1 MRTGGWKTL
10 TGTMVVA
17 TLAMAAIQGCSESM
31 VVETLFGIDKYNVN
45 QCLLVSQPTRSGV
58 TLSKSTRGTFQEDGG
73 RAIFFVEPEDG
84 GAPVMYDI
92 TGLGWSMRTC
102 RAGD

>member
-1 MRTGGWKTL
+1 MDRRGYTAL
-10 TGTMVVA
+10 TGATMV
-17 TLAMAAIQGCSESM
+17 AMAAMLAMQGCSESM
-31 VVETLFGIDKYNVN
+31 VAEIVFGMDKYNVN
-45 QCLLVSQPTRSGV
+45 QCLLEPQPTHSGV
-58 TLSKSTRGTFQEDGG
+58 TLPEGTRGTFQEDGG

-84 GAPVMYDI
+84 GIPVMYDI

>member
-1 MRTGGWKTL
+1 MRTRGWKALART
-10 TGTMVVA
+10 TIVA
-17 TLAMAAIQGCSESM
+17 TVTIAAMQGCSEST
-31 VVETLFGIDKYNVN
+31 VVQMLLGIDKYNVN
-45 QCLLVSQPTRSGV
+45 QCLLKQQPTLSGV
-58 TLSKSTRGTFQEDGG
+58 TLSKGTRGTFQEDGG

>member
-1 MRTGGWKTL
+1 MRTRARTALIGIA
-10 TGTMVVA
+10 MV
-17 TLAMAAIQGCSESM
+17 AMSALQGCTESM
-31 VVETLFGIDKYNVN
+31 VVETVFGMDKYNVN
-45 QCLLVSQPTRSGV
+45 QCLLQPQPTHSGV
-58 TLSKSTRGTFQEDGG
+58 ALSKGTRGTFQEDGG

-84 GAPVMYDI
+84 GVPVMYDI

>member
-1 MRTGGWKTL
+1 MRTRGRTAL
-10 TGTMVVA
+10 TGITIAAM
-17 TLAMAAIQGCSESM
+17 LALQGCTESM
-31 VVETLFGIDKYNVN
+31 VVETVFDMDKYNVN
-45 QCLLVSQPTRSGV
+45 QCLQQPQPTHSGV
-58 TLSKSTRGTFQEDGG
+58 TLPKGTRGTFQEDGE

-84 GAPVMYDI
+84 GVPVMYDI